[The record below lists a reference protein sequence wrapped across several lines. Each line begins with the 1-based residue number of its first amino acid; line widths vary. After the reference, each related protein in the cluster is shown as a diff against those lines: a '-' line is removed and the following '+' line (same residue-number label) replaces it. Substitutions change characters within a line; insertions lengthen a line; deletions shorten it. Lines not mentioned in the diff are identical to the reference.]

1 MYVSDLQRFKA
12 WFENYTRSFSARS
25 EDDRENISLKVQHTY
40 NVCRL
45 IVPIAREETTDH
57 ALVLLAETAA
67 LFHDVGR
74 FPQYAQYKTFR
85 DSISVNHGKL
95 GAETLAGEK
104 VLAVLA
110 GEEREIILTAVRFHN
125 AFSIPRLHDSTALF
139 CLKLVR
145 DADKLDIWRIFLEFY
160 ENGKDSLA
168 SAAGLGLP
176 DVPEYSDE
184 IIAAVLEKRT
194 ASLSSLKSL
203 NDFIL
208 LQLSW
213 IYDLNFKPSVR
224 ILMEKEIIERF
235 LRFLPRTED
244 MIHVS
249 RTLSDYAREQL
260 KEGQFLVSPEKRD
273 TSL

>member
-1 MYVSDLQRFKA
+1 MNASDLQRFKG
-12 WFENYTRSFSARS
+12 WFESYTRSFSAGS
-25 EDDRENISLKVQHTY
+25 EADRENISLKVEHTF

-45 IVPIAREETTDH
+45 IVPIAREETADQTFM
-57 ALVLLAETAA
+57 LLAETAA

-74 FPQYAQYKTFR
+74 FLQYARYKTFR

-95 GAETLAGEK
+95 GAETLIAEKILAG
-104 VLAVLA
+104 LR

-125 AFSIPRLHDSTALF
+125 AFSTPRLNDPAALS

-145 DADKLDIWRIFLEFY
+145 DADKLDIWRIFLEFC
-160 ENGKDSLA
+160 ENGKDGLA

-176 DVPEYSDE
+176 DIPEYSEE

-213 IYDLNFKPSVR
+213 IYDLNFKSSLR
-224 ILMEKEIIERF
+224 ILMENGTIDRF
-235 LRFLPRTED
+235 LRFLPRTQD
-244 MIHVS
+244 MLQVS
-249 RTLSDYAREQL
+249 QTLSDYAREQL
-260 KEGQFLVSPEKRD
+260 EKGRTRVSPKQD
-273 TSL
+273 L